1 MKNLQPIYRKI
12 VVKVGSNVITGK
24 NGELDLEILQSLT
37 AQIAQLQKKGIQ
49 IILVSSGAVSA
60 GRSVIKPCGTLTPVA
75 ARQIL
80 ASTGQIKLISTY
92 NELFARHNLITA
104 QILVT
109 KGDFRD
115 RQHYLNMQTCFT
127 ALLQQNIVP
136 VVNENGMSA
145 KHAVQEGN
153 LNGGPRPDGWNV
165 TDWLGRSHL

>member
-1 MKNLQPIYRKI
+1 MKNLKPIYRKI

-24 NGELDLEILQSLT
+24 DGELDLEILQSLT

-92 NELFARHNLITA
+92 NELFLKPSKISSMGAHQRQLF
-104 QILVT
+104 LY
-109 KGDFRD
+109 
-115 RQHYLNMQTCFT
+115 RQHKE
-127 ALLQQNIVP
+127 V
-136 VVNENGMSA
+136 
-145 KHAVQEGN
+145 
-153 LNGGPRPDGWNV
+153 
-165 TDWLGRSHL
+165 